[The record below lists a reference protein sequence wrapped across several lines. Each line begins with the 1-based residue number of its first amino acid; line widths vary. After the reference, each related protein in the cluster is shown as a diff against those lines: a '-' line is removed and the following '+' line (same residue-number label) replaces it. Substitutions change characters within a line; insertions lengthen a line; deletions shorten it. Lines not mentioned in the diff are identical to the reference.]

1 MSRFVGKHG
10 YPGIAVPVTYY
21 LLVQEYTAET
31 ARDSGIAPLQHLL
44 RSEIRQEGESRCT
57 SIFGNDIVVNEG
69 RYPYIDNLGHFPQ
82 VVADP
87 LPQLFVGYIAVQF
100 VTLVKIVYTR
110 CGQCSTVGGVSGRD
124 EPDAGVG

>member
-1 MSRFVGKHG
+1 MQAWED
-10 YPGIAVPVTYY
+10 I
-21 LLVQEYTAET
+21 
-31 ARDSGIAPLQHLL
+31 SGI
-44 RSEIRQEGESRCT
+44 SQEGESRCT
-57 SIFGNDIVVNEG
+57 STFGNDIVVNEG